1 MKMKL
6 VIVAFFIASVWS
18 MGSLAV
24 DTQTE
29 LSAREIME
37 KNEMARKADTSE
49 TADLEIALINGAG
62 KKRTRR
68 VSFNLDD
75 TDPLL
80 RKSYLK
86 YLSPKNV
93 KGTAFLQLEHEEIDN
108 DRWLY
113 FPALRKTRRIS
124 GSDKTDSFL
133 GTDFSFEDF
142 EILDGKVSGKNK
154 NYQILGSEEKNGEMC
169 WIIEAVP
176 ATEEERLVSGYGKRL
191 LWISKEHYYAIY
203 TEFFDHDGYKFK
215 SMESSNFS
223 LVPGG
228 TRGDYRPHR
237 LVMKTFD
244 SGHTTIIDFKNFVLN
259 LEVNP
264 KMYTRNFL
272 SRG

>member
-1 MKMKL
+1 MKFRIGIA
-6 VIVAFFIASVWS
+6 VFFVASVLS
-18 MGSLAV
+18 VGSFSAESV
-24 DTQTE
+24 VE
-29 LSAREIME
+29 LTAREIME
-37 KNEMARKADTSE
+37 KNEMARKADISE
-49 TADLEIALINGAG
+49 TAELEMALINGAG
-62 KKRTRR
+62 KKRIRR
-68 VSFNLDD
+68 VAFNLDD

-93 KGTAFLQLEHEEIDN
+93 KGTAFLQLEHEGVDN

-154 NYQILGSEEKNGEMC
+154 NYTILGSEEKNGEMC
-169 WIIEAVP
+169 WIIEAIP
-176 ATEEERLVSGYGKRL
+176 ATDEERSISGYGKRL

-203 TEFFDHDGYKFK
+203 TEFFDHDGIKFK
-215 SMESSNFS
+215 AMEASNFG

-237 LVMKTFD
+237 LVMTTFET
-244 SGHTTIIDFKNFVLN
+244 GHMTIIDFENFVLN
-259 LEVNP
+259 LKVNP
-264 KMYTRNFL
+264 RMYTRNYL